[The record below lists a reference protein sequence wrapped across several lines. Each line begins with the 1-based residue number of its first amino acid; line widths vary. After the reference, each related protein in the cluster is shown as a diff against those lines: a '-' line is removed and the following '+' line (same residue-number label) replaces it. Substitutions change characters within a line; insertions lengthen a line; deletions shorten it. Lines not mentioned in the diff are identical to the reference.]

1 MWWTS
6 NFWAA
11 MYVLALIEFLECNES
26 RLQNPF
32 LVLIGIFI
40 FKSVFIHQIASISSL
55 LLYYQ
60 QEHCSYIIHIVKFP
74 TVNTHTT
81 PVIYSHSRDTW
92 IILPRYLR
100 NKPTRSNIVR
110 LAGTSIKSNVPYS
123 STGPYVFTVVL
134 NVHACIN
141 ANIPWPHRSVFKRR
155 SLGAQYRAPL
165 WLYAQ
170 EHKAA
175 SVQRDQ
181 ALGNGLCCSRFMTLC
196 GLCCSRV
203 YDLVYTCFECLL
215 KYALCLRWI
224 SAPYFFATNTP
235 NLLKKWQWVI
245 EQKQLDVAVKLLSVI
260 SSEQLK

>member
-1 MWWTS
+1 M
-6 NFWAA
+6 
-11 MYVLALIEFLECNES
+11 
-26 RLQNPF
+26 
-32 LVLIGIFI
+32 
-40 FKSVFIHQIASISSL
+40 
-55 LLYYQ
+55 
-60 QEHCSYIIHIVKFP
+60 
-74 TVNTHTT
+74 
-81 PVIYSHSRDTW
+81 
-92 IILPRYLR
+92 
-100 NKPTRSNIVR
+100 
-110 LAGTSIKSNVPYS
+110 SIKSNVPYS

-203 YDLVYTCFECLL
+203 YDLVYVLWVLAEVCSLF
-215 KYALCLRWI
+215 ALDI
-224 SAPYFFATNTP
+224 STVFFATNTP
-235 NLLKKWQWVI
+235 NLLKNDSESLSKNSWTW
-245 EQKQLDVAVKLLSVI
+245 LLNFLTLSPL
-260 SSEQLK
+260 SN